1 MCRSLR
7 HGRGRRKNPKIAA
20 FVLRGYWRPNR
31 ALTLRREDR
40 HESTHHTFFD
50 DNGDALFGGSICH
63 GFTTGWARAE
73 QSVAG
78 NVETQSRRH
87 VCFPFA
93 KSTYPSGQAP
103 RSSTYNFQVA
113 GANLTNTVE
122 TVDAAGSS
130 TKTINPH
137 IYDGQVHPITGNP
150 SVDTRMYARSDANTV
165 ISASMK
171 GGKLVQVTTIV
182 LSQDGRT
189 ITTTGRGVDARGQ
202 QVNSVAVYDKQ

>member
-1 MCRSLR
+1 MNRRTTLSLTTMAMLCLAVVFATALPQA
-7 HGRGRRKNPKIAA
+7 GLAQSNPWLGMWK
-20 FVLRGYWRPNR
+20 LN
-31 ALTLRREDR
+31 L
-40 HESTHHTFFD
+40 
-50 DNGDALFGGSICH
+50 
-63 GFTTGWARAE
+63 
-73 QSVAG
+73 
-78 NVETQSRRH
+78 
-87 VCFPFA
+87 A

-137 IYDGQVHPITGNP
+137 IYDGQAGNP

>member
-1 MCRSLR
+1 MN
-7 HGRGRRKNPKIAA
+7 RR
-20 FVLRGYWRPNR
+20 
-31 ALTLRREDR
+31 T
-40 HESTHHTFFD
+40 
-50 DNGDALFGGSICH
+50 
-63 GFTTGWARAE
+63 FTTTALLGLAVATALPQAGLA
-73 QSVAG
+73 QSNPWLG
-78 NVETQSRRH
+78 MWKLNL
-87 VCFPFA
+87 A
-93 KSTYPSGQAP
+93 KSTYPPGQAP

-182 LSQDGRT
+182 LSPDGRT
-189 ITTTGRGVDARGQ
+189 ITTTGRGVDATGQ